1 MVKTNRL
8 TGLQP
13 ADRFINHFRVRLKRM
28 DRSEKKELAKTR
40 IGKAAA
46 RVFNEKGFLE
56 TTIVDIASAA
66 KISKGGVFHYFP
78 TKSGILYHVL
88 NEYMDLV
95 LEGLE
100 ENLKEIERGSSRVQF
115 IISHHIDLYDRNTAE
130 AKLLLHEAH
139 NLPGKQFKPIAEK
152 EKKYFQIVASVL
164 SDYVNGFDSKEELT
178 GVTFTL
184 FGMLNWIYSWYSPRG
199 SLNPKELSEII
210 YNIFTKGVVS
220 YRRTR

>member
-78 TKSGILYHVL
+78 TKSEILYHVL

-100 ENLKEIERGSSRVQF
+100 ENLKDIERGSSRVQF
-115 IISHHIDLYDRNTAE
+115 IISHHIDLYDKNTAE

-139 NLPGKQFKPIAEK
+139 NLPVKQFKVIAEK
-152 EKKYFQIVASVL
+152 EKKYFKIVVEVL
-164 SDYVNGFDSKEELT
+164 SDFLNGFTSKKKLT
-178 GVTFTL
+178 GITFTL
-184 FGMLNWIYSWYSPRG
+184 FGMLNWIYSWYSPKG
-199 SLNPKELSEII
+199 SLTPKELSEII
-210 YNIFTKGVVS
+210 YNIFTKGVGS
-220 YRRTR
+220 YKR